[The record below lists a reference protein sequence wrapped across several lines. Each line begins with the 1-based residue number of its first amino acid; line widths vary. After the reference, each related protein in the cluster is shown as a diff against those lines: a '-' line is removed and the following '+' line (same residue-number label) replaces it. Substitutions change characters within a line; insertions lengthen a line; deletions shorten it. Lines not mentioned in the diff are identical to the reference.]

1 MWEINGPMR
10 NFTLGKPYK
19 ALSENS
25 FNVALRNNNDDVQY
39 VEKKHLI
46 EIPKRR

>member
-1 MWEINGPMR
+1 MREINGPMR
-10 NFTLGKPYK
+10 NFTVGKPYK

-25 FNVALRNNNDDVQY
+25 FNVALRNNNDEVQY

-46 EIPKRR
+46 EMPKRR